1 MSRPCAF
8 CHEPVTNLLS
18 RARKYCNDFCMT
30 SANYEARYRN
40 DPPKLVTIQDPNV
53 IRCNHCGVVMDSP
66 RELLAHK
73 QQLGLTRMQEQRSEF
88 GSSLERF

>member
-1 MSRPCAF
+1 MNRHCGF
-8 CHEPVTNLLS
+8 CGGEVRS
-18 RARKYCNDFCMT
+18 DRRKYCNDSCMD
-30 SANYEARYRN
+30 SAHLKTRYAN

-53 IRCNHCGVVMDSP
+53 IKCNHCGVVMDSP